1 VVTGAAGT
9 IGSAVVARMRHAG
22 AEVVAVDLAAGP
34 EVEACDVLDEI
45 ALAALISKYSMV
57 TDLVHAAGTV
67 HVGSIVQTSA
77 AEVERILR
85 VNLLSTFILGRLV
98 LPALP
103 AGGTM
108 TIIASQAARHG
119 AANWGP
125 YSASK
130 AGVLRFVESAAKEF
144 GPLGIRV
151 NAVNPGSVGGPAM
164 TAVIK
169 TVAEGSNST
178 IESVRERYASANPL
192 GGFINA
198 DGVADLC
205 VFLASPAAS
214 QINGAAVDLDGGE
227 APG

>member
-1 VVTGAAGT
+1 MSIQQLTGRTVVVTGAAGT

-103 AGGTM
+103 AGGKCWQHQPPKDERAQKIDT
-108 TIIASQAARHG
+108 Q
-119 AANWGP
+119 
-125 YSASK
+125 Y
-130 AGVLRFVESAAKEF
+130 
-144 GPLGIRV
+144 PLDFSS
-151 NAVNPGSVGGPAM
+151 GSL
-164 TAVIK
+164 
-169 TVAEGSNST
+169 N
-178 IESVRERYASANPL
+178 
-192 GGFINA
+192 
-198 DGVADLC
+198 D
-205 VFLASPAAS
+205 
-214 QINGAAVDLDGGE
+214 
-227 APG
+227 